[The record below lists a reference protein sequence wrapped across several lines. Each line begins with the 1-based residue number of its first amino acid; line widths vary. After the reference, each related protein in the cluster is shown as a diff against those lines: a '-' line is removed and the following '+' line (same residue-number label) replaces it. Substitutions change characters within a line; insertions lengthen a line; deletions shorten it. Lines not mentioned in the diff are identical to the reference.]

1 MLLVWWGRLCCRIID
16 LLQEQGWQI
25 SENTNYS
32 ADELLSTLPRR
43 FVAGGRSI
51 LLYFQFAEFALKIS
65 IFGKGENDLCLI
77 NIQDIK
83 KETIMGQLFKCL
95 TFTLRRTENFDF
107 YPKTDLLFCDIISTT
122 LWHMESVVL
131 MSRNK

>member
-1 MLLVWWGRLCCRIID
+1 MQEVPE
-16 LLQEQGWQI
+16 LLQMMTYRIWKMFQKIQTFFTE
-25 SENTNYS
+25 EDFANYS
-32 ADELLSTLPRR
+32 SDELLSTLPRR

-83 KETIMGQLFKCL
+83 KETIMGQFFKCL
-95 TFTLRRTENFDF
+95 IFTHTRTFL
-107 YPKTDLLFCDIISTT
+107 
-122 LWHMESVVL
+122 
-131 MSRNK
+131 